1 MVWGGCSGGV
11 GRVLWWCEEGALVVW
26 GGCSGGV
33 VLWWCEEGAL
43 VVWGGCSGGVGG
55 GGGALVV

>member
-1 MVWGGCSGGV
+1 M
-11 GRVLWWCEEGALVVW
+11 VW

-43 VVWGGCSGGVGG
+43 VVWGGCSGGVRRVLWWCGE
-55 GGGALVV
+55 GALVV